1 MVITTV
7 SIRTHFVALLVIGLV
22 QACAAA
28 PKGAARSEPTR
39 LKLTFSAEADS
50 FRGAVHEYDSL
61 WTQDGVRI
69 TRALETAAHLRF
81 AEIGDTVIRAI
92 VFEGGSSSGYRES
105 PMRMR
110 ASYPLATKRATLMH
124 ELGHRL
130 QSDLFRASENDHPFL
145 FLWLYAAWVDAYG
158 EDFAR
163 EQVAVEKR
171 RRGPMDYAAAWDE
184 ALGLSPEARAAR
196 WDSVRSSRIHR

>member
-1 MVITTV
+1 M
-7 SIRTHFVALLVIGLV
+7 RTHFAALLVIGLV

-28 PKGAARSEPTR
+28 SKAVAREEPTR

-61 WTQDGVRI
+61 WTQDGLRI

-92 VFEGGSSSGYRES
+92 VFEGGSSSGYRET

-110 ASYPLATKRATLMH
+110 ASYPLATKKATLMH

-171 RRGPMDYAAAWDE
+171 RRGPMNYAAAWDE
-184 ALGLSPEARAAR
+184 TLGLSLEAQAAR